1 MASPASKLTQLLK
14 TLWKRRAMIGVLVLY
29 TVACVIMTRRMEQ
42 KGAQVAQ
49 RGRTASAE
57 DRGLDGRLSS
67 LHTFSE
73 SLSAGYPAEKLG
85 DTSRR
90 SSGDIWGAE
99 GAESGTCPMPMADV
113 DLTEG

>member
-1 MASPASKLTQLLK
+1 MLK

-42 KGAQVAQ
+42 KGAQEAQ
-49 RGRTASAE
+49 RQ